1 MKSPRQITRYV
12 FPIVITI
19 VFIFFLTKTI
29 DVREGLNNF
38 TGIHILPFIAAFF
51 IYVIQYFF
59 LALRWRLLIR
69 ETIGALP
76 FFYVTAIHTMTN
88 NLMPMR
94 TGEVMYPLLLKR
106 YFRVGFGDST
116 ATLIYARIF
125 DVFAMGVFVAV
136 SLVFGWDR
144 LHISLTGLGG
154 ESLRFLMYACLL
166 ILVIII
172 IYKVFTRLTG
182 EKKEAREGTLLGNLR
197 NGLDSLRRGMKR
209 VEILTV
215 SLELMLLSLAV
226 FLARYVFFM
235 YGLMAFGIDVT
246 FLEAILIVSLPI
258 VAAAIPAQGI
268 GGYGTIETGWVLGF
282 LMVGLS
288 KETALIAGFGIH
300 TMYLVFSVILGGAS
314 FPLLGMVKRKREQRE
329 SAG

>member
-1 MKSPRQITRYV
+1 M

-29 DVREGLNNF
+29 DVREGLEHF

-69 ETIGALP
+69 ETIGVVP

-106 YFRVGFGDST
+106 YFHIGFGDST

-136 SLVFGWDR
+136 ALFFGWDR

-154 ESLRFLMYACLL
+154 ESLRFLMYAVVLLL
-166 ILVIII
+166 IIVV
-172 IYKVFTRLTG
+172 IYKVFNRLTG
-182 EKKEAREGTLLGNLR
+182 EKKEAGKGTLLETLR

-209 VEILTV
+209 VEIFTV

-300 TMYLVFSVILGGAS
+300 TMYLVFSVMLGGAS
-314 FPLLGMVKRKREQRE
+314 FPLLGMVKRKREKRE
-329 SAG
+329 TTG